1 MAPCYDFVLDFR
13 GSHRE
18 VELRGAK
25 RFFFQSIPFILRTMF
40 VIRSTRSTN
49 PRSNYK
55 VILNAQALSANVC
68 RVFRVTASN
77 ALVHVYVPDFRRIL
91 EPNVSTMYAFLLHVS
106 LMFAHSRYS
115 FPLNVWICGEVGNL
129 FAWRW
134 SVTVVVTV
142 SSFPNRIHVIPR
154 GNVLSARLRVRVS
167 AGSGSV
173 SRRVPGSGL
182 VKTVVDSARPPAS
195 TVIEGNLLPIER
207 STVISG
213 ALSDIVVFTPC
224 AVKGPLAPRPRQP
237 LARARRRQPEGGPPP
252 DSRDCDETP
261 SKGKVR
267 VGVNFATKTVTVV
280 DSARPSTST

>member
-1 MAPCYDFVLDFR
+1 
-13 GSHRE
+13 
-18 VELRGAK
+18 
-25 RFFFQSIPFILRTMF
+25 
-40 VIRSTRSTN
+40 
-49 PRSNYK
+49 
-55 VILNAQALSANVC
+55 
-68 RVFRVTASN
+68 
-77 ALVHVYVPDFRRIL
+77 
-91 EPNVSTMYAFLLHVS
+91 MYAFLLHVS

-142 SSFPNRIHVIPR
+142 SSFENRIHGLPR

-280 DSARPSTST
+280 DPALLPGVTVMSGAPAAELIIIFYFRRFRSPSDSAAFKVTAAAAIGPDPAEPNWPGTGRPQRAACGRQRRS